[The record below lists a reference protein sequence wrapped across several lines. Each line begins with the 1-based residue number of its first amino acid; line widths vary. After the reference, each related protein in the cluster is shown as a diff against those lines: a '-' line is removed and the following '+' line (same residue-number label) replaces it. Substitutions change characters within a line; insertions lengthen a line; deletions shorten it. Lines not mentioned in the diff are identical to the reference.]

1 MWSVSTIVSIASIIG
16 TYIALSQAKTVEVF
30 LTWTISQVVWLA
42 LKSTLFHMVD
52 DRERPYHANFQG
64 QPWSK
69 LSLQEKA
76 RVQDLI
82 FALAKYQRHI
92 HLRQYRSYSE
102 DLELITNVENV
113 QKEFPPSPAHNAT
126 IAIIVNGVVG
136 DTMISNASWIA
147 GTKKA
152 AWISTILVL

>member
-1 MWSVSTIVSIASIIG
+1 
-16 TYIALSQAKTVEVF
+16 
-30 LTWTISQVVWLA
+30 
-42 LKSTLFHMVD
+42 MVD
-52 DRERPYHANFQG
+52 DRERPYHANLQG

-69 LSLQEKA
+69 LGLQEKA
-76 RVQDLI
+76 RVRGLI

-102 DLELITNVENV
+102 DLELITKVENA
-113 QKEFPPSPAHNAT
+113 QKEFLLGIAHIAT

-136 DTMISNASWIA
+136 DSIISNASWIA

-152 AWISTILVL
+152 GFDFHDTCIVILRYGGGGGPLPSPRHVFCLA